1 MTLPLQAPEICQSHL
16 GIAPWMDALSA
27 RLPGLQPVAPG
38 QWLYRDDAFSA
49 QMAYRDRLIASRFEE
64 DGTVN
69 DNVVS
74 LKPHVEQAERDLLN
88 AVLTAIEGDPLYRR
102 RNNIV
107 YRPDGV
113 GVNLVEERPLI
124 AAARLAQEDFLIL
137 EKGPIP
143 EKEHDGFVLTS
154 GVLCFPASWT
164 LRQKVGR
171 GLMGIHQ
178 PVERYDANMGARV
191 ERVLTALQPGKA
203 VWRANVLCYNDPNL
217 YQPRLEI
224 EKRPFDSSKPL
235 WVRVEKQSLLRLAPS
250 GAIVFSIHTWLV
262 PIERLSEDQAMSLP
276 EAVRN
281 GGSMG
286 EPLSA

>member
-1 MTLPLQAPEICQSHL
+1 MTLPLQAPEICQGRL
-16 GIAPWMDALSA
+16 GIAPWMDPLSA

-38 QWLYRDDAFSA
+38 QWLHRDDAFAA
-49 QMAYRDRLIASRFEE
+49 QMAYRDRLIASRVND
-64 DGTVN
+64 DGSLN

-88 AVLTAIEGDPLYRR
+88 AVLTALDEDPLYTRR
-102 RNNIV
+102 GNV
-107 YRPDGV
+107 MHRPDGV
-113 GVNLVEERPLI
+113 GVNLANDRPLI
-124 AAARLAQEDFLIL
+124 VAARLVQEDFLML
-137 EKGPIP
+137 EKEQDVHI
-143 EKEHDGFVLTS
+143 LTQ

-164 LRQKVGR
+164 LRQKIGR
-171 GLMGIHQ
+171 GLMGVHQ
-178 PVERYDANMGARV
+178 PVERYDAGMGSRV

-224 EKRPFDSSKPL
+224 EKRPFDREKPL
-235 WVRVEKQSLLRLAPS
+235 WVRVERQSLLRLAPS
-250 GAIVFSIHTWLV
+250 NAIVFSIHTWLV
-262 PIERLSEDQAMSLP
+262 PMERLSDDQRASLP

-286 EPLSA
+286 EPL

>member
-16 GIAPWMDALSA
+16 GVAPWMDPLSA

-38 QWLYRDDAFSA
+38 QWLQRDDAFSA
-49 QMAYRDRLIASRFEE
+49 QMAYRDRLIASRFNE
-64 DGTVN
+64 DGATN

-74 LKPHVEQAERDLLN
+74 LKPHIEQAERDLLN
-88 AVLTAIEGDPLYRR
+88 AVLTAIEEDPLYSRR
-102 RNNIV
+102 GNMM

-113 GVNLVEERPLI
+113 GVNLAAERPFI
-124 AAARLAQEDFLIL
+124 AAARLCQEDFLML
-137 EKGPIP
+137 EKGP
-143 EKEHDGFVLTS
+143 KENGEDGFVLTS
-154 GVLCFPASWT
+154 GILCFPASWT

-171 GLMGIHQ
+171 DLMGIHL
-178 PVERYDANMGARV
+178 PVDRYDPNMGARV
-191 ERVLTALQPGKA
+191 DRVLNALQPGKA

-224 EKRPFDSSKPL
+224 EKRPFDAGRPL
-235 WVRVEKQSLLRLAPS
+235 WVRVERQSLMRLSPS

-262 PIERLSEDQAMSLP
+262 PMERLAEDQLMSLP
-276 EAVRN
+276 ERVRN

-286 EPLSA
+286 ESL